1 MKNTDSEIIHF
12 FDRGA
17 MKKEI
22 IKDLKKKK
30 LSQSDI
36 ARKYGV
42 SRQYISQIK
51 KRHARKGVPD
61 ERAD

>member
-1 MKNTDSEIIHF
+1 MKNTDSEIMHF

-22 IKDLKKKK
+22 IKELKKKK

-36 ARKYGV
+36 AIKYGV

-51 KRHARKGVPD
+51 KRHAMKGATD

>member
-1 MKNTDSEIIHF
+1 MKNAVPETIHF

-51 KRHARKGVPD
+51 KRHARKGATD
-61 ERAD
+61 EKSD

>member
-1 MKNTDSEIIHF
+1 MKNADSEIMHF

-22 IKDLKKKK
+22 INDLKKKK

-36 ARKYGV
+36 SRKYGV

-51 KRHARKGVPD
+51 KRQSKKGTTD
-61 ERAD
+61 GEAD

>member
-1 MKNTDSEIIHF
+1 MKNADSEIMHF

-22 IKDLKKKK
+22 IEDLKKKK

-51 KRHARKGVPD
+51 KRNYRKGAPD